1 MGFAAPEE
9 RLLPPDDCPDD
20 FELVAVV
27 AAAVADG
34 DAVTTPAEPATTN
47 GWIVSVFWN
56 VLPFASTSQI
66 ARLPENVQVS
76 AT

>member
-47 GWIVSVFWN
+47 GWIVSVF
-56 VLPFASTSQI
+56 
-66 ARLPENVQVS
+66 
-76 AT
+76 